1 MHTKNLVLILLT
13 VFLISLSGCK
23 PQAQKE
29 VQTKGEL
36 KYAKIFDLDNSSNAY
51 TKLTVFNPW
60 NDYSIHSIYYLT
72 NNEETETPSD
82 GMKVITPVKTV
93 MVNSATH
100 LGFLSLLGE
109 LDKVKGVCNA
119 KYVYNLYILEG
130 VESGTVKDLG
140 DSFNLDTEQLLM
152 LNPQIIFTTAYNGD
166 QKEAETLKRLNQ
178 NPIFNLEWQESSLLG
193 RAEWIKFIGAFFN
206 KSAQADSI
214 FNDIEANY
222 LTAKQIA
229 NHVSEKP
236 SILSGQDFRGTWSL
250 PSGNSYAAQ
259 LFKDAKVAYYYEDEV
274 AHQGSI
280 PSSIEEAMVYF
291 HNADLW
297 VNVQAKS
304 LEELEQNNDK
314 YKLFKA
320 FKEGNVYSNNKRSH
334 AEGGNDYWESGV
346 ARPDL
351 LLKDLIK
358 VAHPSLL
365 PEYELTY
372 MRKLD

>member
-1 MHTKNLVLILLT
+1 
-13 VFLISLSGCK
+13 
-23 PQAQKE
+23 
-29 VQTKGEL
+29 
-36 KYAKIFDLDNSSNAY
+36 
-51 TKLTVFNPW
+51 
-60 NDYSIHSIYYLT
+60 
-72 NNEETETPSD
+72 
-82 GMKVITPVKTV
+82 
-93 MVNSATH
+93 
-100 LGFLSLLGE
+100 
-109 LDKVKGVCNA
+109 
-119 KYVYNLYILEG
+119 
-130 VESGTVKDLG
+130 
-140 DSFNLDTEQLLM
+140 M
-152 LNPQIIFTTAYNGD
+152 L
-166 QKEAETLKRLNQ
+166 
-178 NPIFNLEWQESSLLG
+178 
-193 RAEWIKFIGAFFN
+193 
-206 KSAQADSI
+206 
-214 FNDIEANY
+214 
-222 LTAKQIA
+222 
-229 NHVSEKP
+229 
-236 SILSGQDFRGTWSL
+236 FRS
-250 PSGNSYAAQ
+250 AAQ